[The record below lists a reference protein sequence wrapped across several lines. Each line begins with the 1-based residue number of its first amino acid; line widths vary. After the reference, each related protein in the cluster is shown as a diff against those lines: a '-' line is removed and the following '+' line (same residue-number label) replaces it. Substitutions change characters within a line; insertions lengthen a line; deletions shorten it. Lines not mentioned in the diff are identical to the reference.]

1 MFLLKKLNLYKNKI
15 WNKFKFKLKFAFAIP
30 RHYLI
35 ILVFLFLFFFNE
47 KLACQEKNIIK
58 DKDKK
63 NLIKDNK
70 DKKSNLDLEFKK
82 KIDPIQFEKIKFE
95 KIDQIQFEGI
105 SKEEINEII
114 YFWELTNHPPTDSSD
129 FLESLKIFIKNY
141 FNIKGYRD
149 ILLYL
154 KIKNQSQSQSQ
165 IKLII
170 SINKGKLMTIKNISF
185 EGNNFFSEKQLNK
198 MKPHYKMSY
207 PSYEEYKKKII
218 MEYQKNGFKKFKIS
232 SEEFKKINS
241 KYYSINLKFIEGN
254 KYKFSKLSF
263 NGNKNLND
271 EILKKKLALNL
282 KEGDFYNIIEIQN
295 SIQRIVDF
303 YLNKGYAFSKISL
316 FESEKE
322 DNLIDVI
329 IIIEENEKITI
340 NKVNIIGNNQV
351 KDEIIFRELTTIPG
365 NLFSKKEIE
374 KSITNLK
381 NLNLFYN
388 VQMQMQIVPNY
399 KKNTLDLNL
408 VVYENRNSELKFKGN
423 FQGKDLL
430 GEISLNINNF
440 SLLNCFHPKNF
451 KILPY
456 GDNQKVL
463 LDFTIGK
470 KLKKYNVSFIHPN
483 LTDSSSMKFN
493 FFYKNELPKE
503 SHDLN
508 FRNLEN
514 NDNYKI
520 NKFKSTIELN
530 KKINENNN
538 LLFNINY
545 INKNKIYKDKTLSF
559 SEKSNLYKDWN
570 SQLIFNHNSI
580 SPDIILPQKGGYVN
594 INSFLELPKSLKKF
608 NKFEYF
614 KFQIKSFWY
623 KKIFK
628 KLISKI
634 GYEFGVLH
642 NSNKNDDFKQF
653 YMGGTSFQKENLNQK
668 NFIPLRGYYEPNK
681 LYGVISPKNGG
692 SFYEKIL
699 TELRYLICEKNS
711 FKLWILNFFEA
722 GNLFDSYKNFNPFK
736 LKRSIGTGIRCFL
749 NNIGLLEFDLTYR
762 LDKTLDNVKP
772 NWKVNFAIGHELEF

>member
-1 MFLLKKLNLYKNKI
+1 MLKKICI
-15 WNKFKFKLKFAFAIP
+15 WICKKFKFAFAFAFAFA
-30 RHYLI
+30 I
-35 ILVFLFLFFFNE
+35 IIFIFFFNE

-58 DKDKK
+58 DK
-63 NLIKDNK
+63 
-70 DKKSNLDLEFKK
+70 KSNLELKK
-82 KIDPIQFEKIKFE
+82 KISPIKFEKIKFE

-105 SKEEINEII
+105 SKEEINEIL
-114 YFWELTNHPPTDSSD
+114 YLWELTNHPKTDSSD
-129 FLESLKIFIKNY
+129 FLESLKLFIKNY
-141 FNIKGYRD
+141 FNIKGYRE

-154 KIKNQSQSQSQ
+154 KIKNQSQSK

-218 MEYQKNGFKKFKIS
+218 MEYQKNGFQKFKIS

-254 KYKFSKLSF
+254 QYKFSKFSF
-263 NGNKNLND
+263 NGNKNFND

-282 KEGDFYNIIEIQN
+282 KEGDFYNLIEIQN

-303 YLNKGYAFSKISL
+303 YLNKGYAFSKIYIL
-316 FESEKE
+316 ESEKE
-322 DNLIDVI
+322 DNLIDVRI
-329 IIIEENEKITI
+329 LIEENEKITI

-365 NLFSKKEIE
+365 NFFSKKEIE

-388 VQMQMQIVPNY
+388 VKMQMQIVPNY

-423 FQGKDLL
+423 FKGKDLL

-440 SLLNCFHPKNF
+440 SLLNCFHPKNL
-451 KILPY
+451 KIIPY

-483 LTDSSSMKFN
+483 LTDSSSIKFN
-493 FFYKNELPKE
+493 FFYKKEQE
-503 SHDLN
+503 SHDL
-508 FRNLEN
+508 NLEN
-514 NDNYKI
+514 NDNYQI
-520 NKFKSTIELN
+520 NKLKSTIELN

-545 INKNKIYKDKTLSF
+545 INKIYKDKTLSF
-559 SEKSNLYKDWN
+559 SEKSNIYKDWN

-580 SPDIILPQKGGYVN
+580 SPDIILPQKGVYVN

-608 NKFEYF
+608 QTNKFEYF
-614 KFQIKSFWY
+614 KFQMKSFWY

-653 YMGGTSFQKENLNQK
+653 YMGGTSFQKENLNKK

-699 TELRYLICEKNS
+699 TELRYLIFEKNS
-711 FKLWILNFFEA
+711 FKLWIFNFFEA

-772 NWKVNFAIGHELEF
+772 NWKVNFSLGHELEF

>member
-1 MFLLKKLNLYKNKI
+1 MLNMLKNKI
-15 WNKFKFKLKFAFAIP
+15 WNNFKFAIP

-35 ILVFLFLFFFNE
+35 ILVFWFWFIFIFFFNE
-47 KLACQEKNIIK
+47 KLECQEKNIIK
-58 DKDKK
+58 E
-63 NLIKDNK
+63 
-70 DKKSNLDLEFKK
+70 KKSNIDLELKK
-82 KIDPIQFEKIKFE
+82 KIDPIKFEKI

-114 YFWELTNHPPTDSSD
+114 YFWELTNHPTTDSSD

-141 FNIKGYRD
+141 FNIKGYRE
-149 ILLYL
+149 ILLYF
-154 KIKNQSQSQSQ
+154 KIKNEEAQSQSKSK

-198 MKPHYKMSY
+198 MKPHSKMSY

-218 MEYQKNGFKKFKIS
+218 MEYKKNGFKKFKIS

-254 KYKFSKLSF
+254 QYKFSKLYF
-263 NGNKNLND
+263 NGNKNFND
-271 EILKKKLALNL
+271 EILKKKLAFNFN
-282 KEGDFYNIIEIQN
+282 EGDFYNLIEIQN

-329 IIIEENEKITI
+329 ILIEENEKITI

-388 VQMQMQIVPNY
+388 VKMQMQRVPNS
-399 KKNTLDLNL
+399 NTLDINF

-440 SLLNCFHPKNF
+440 SLLNCLHPTNF
-451 KILPY
+451 IPY

-520 NKFKSTIELN
+520 NKLKSTIELN

-580 SPDIILPQKGGYVN
+580 SPDIIFPKTGVYVN

-614 KFQIKSFWY
+614 KFQMKSFWY

-634 GYEFGVLH
+634 GYELGVLH

-699 TELRYLICEKNS
+699 TELRYLIFEKNS

-736 LKRSIGTGIRCFL
+736 LKRSIGTGIRCFI

>member
-1 MFLLKKLNLYKNKI
+1 MLYKKKI
-15 WNKFKFKLKFAFAIP
+15 WNKFVFAIP

-35 ILVFLFLFFFNE
+35 ILVFLFRFFFNE
-47 KLACQEKNIIK
+47 KLACQEKNIMNI
-58 DKDKK
+58 KK
-63 NLIKDNK
+63 NLIKE
-70 DKKSNLDLEFKK
+70 KKSNLELKK

-105 SKEEINEII
+105 SKEEINEIL
-114 YFWELTNHPPTDSSD
+114 YFWELTNHPTTDSSD
-129 FLESLKIFIKNY
+129 FIESLKIFIKNY
-141 FNIKGYRD
+141 FNIKGYRE

-154 KIKNQSQSQSQ
+154 KIKNQSQSK

-218 MEYQKNGFKKFKIS
+218 MEYKKNGFKKFKIS

-263 NGNKNLND
+263 NGNKNFND

-282 KEGDFYNIIEIQN
+282 KEGDFYNLIEIKN

-303 YLNKGYAFSKISL
+303 YLNKGYAFSKISI

-365 NLFSKKEIE
+365 NFFSKKEIE

-399 KKNTLDLNL
+399 KKNTLDLNF

-440 SLLNCFHPKNF
+440 SLLNCFHPKNL
-451 KILPY
+451 KIIPY

-493 FFYKNELPKE
+493 FFYKNELQ
-503 SHDLN
+503 SHDIN

-614 KFQIKSFWY
+614 KFQMKSFWY
-623 KKIFK
+623 QKIFK

-634 GYEFGVLH
+634 GYEFGGLH

-699 TELRYLICEKNS
+699 TELRYLIFDKNY

-722 GNLFDSYKNFNPFK
+722 GNIFDSYKNFNPFK

-772 NWKVNFAIGHELEF
+772 NWKVNFAIGNELEF

>member
-1 MFLLKKLNLYKNKI
+1 MLKKICI
-15 WNKFKFKLKFAFAIP
+15 WIWKKFKFAFAFAFAFA
-30 RHYLI
+30 I
-35 ILVFLFLFFFNE
+35 IIFIFFFNE
-47 KLACQEKNIIK
+47 KLACKEKNIIK
-58 DKDKK
+58 DK
-63 NLIKDNK
+63 
-70 DKKSNLDLEFKK
+70 KSNLELKK
-82 KIDPIQFEKIKFE
+82 KISPIKFEKIKFE

-105 SKEEINEII
+105 SKEEINEIL
-114 YFWELTNHPPTDSSD
+114 YLWELTNHPTTDSSD
-129 FLESLKIFIKNY
+129 FLESLKLFIKNY
-141 FNIKGYRD
+141 FNIKGYRE

-154 KIKNQSQSQSQ
+154 KIKNQSQSK

-218 MEYQKNGFKKFKIS
+218 MEYQKNGFQKFKIS

-254 KYKFSKLSF
+254 QYKFYKFSF
-263 NGNKNLND
+263 NGNKNFND

-282 KEGDFYNIIEIQN
+282 KEGDFYNLIEIQN

-303 YLNKGYAFSKISL
+303 YLNKGYAFSKISIL
-316 FESEKE
+316 ESEKE
-322 DNLIDVI
+322 DNLIDVRI
-329 IIIEENEKITI
+329 LIEENEKITI

-365 NLFSKKEIE
+365 NFFSKKEIE

-388 VQMQMQIVPNY
+388 VKMQMQIVPNY

-440 SLLNCFHPKNF
+440 SLLNCFHPKNL
-451 KILPY
+451 KIIPY

-483 LTDSSSMKFN
+483 LTDSSSIKFN
-493 FFYKNELPKE
+493 FFYKKEQE
-503 SHDLN
+503 SHDL
-508 FRNLEN
+508 NLEN

-545 INKNKIYKDKTLSF
+545 INKIYKDKTLSF

-580 SPDIILPQKGGYVN
+580 SPDIIFPQKGVYVN

-608 NKFEYF
+608 KTNKFEYF
-614 KFQIKSFWY
+614 KFQMKSFLY

-634 GYEFGVLH
+634 GYEFGGLH

-653 YMGGTSFQKENLNQK
+653 YMGGTSFQKENLNKK

-699 TELRYLICEKNS
+699 TELRYLIFEKNS
-711 FKLWILNFFEA
+711 FKLWIFNFFEA

-762 LDKTLDNVKP
+762 LDKTIDNVKP
-772 NWKVNFAIGHELEF
+772 NWKVNFALGHELEF

>member
-1 MFLLKKLNLYKNKI
+1 MLNKLNIYKKKI
-15 WNKFKFKLKFAFAIP
+15 WNKLKFAFAIP

-35 ILVFLFLFFFNE
+35 ILVFLFLFFFIFFFNE

-58 DKDKK
+58 DK
-63 NLIKDNK
+63 
-70 DKKSNLDLEFKK
+70 KSNLELKK
-82 KIDPIQFEKIKFE
+82 KMDQIQFEKIKFE

-114 YFWELTNHPPTDSSD
+114 YFWELTNHPTTDSSD

-141 FNIKGYRD
+141 FNIKGYRE

-154 KIKNQSQSQSQ
+154 KIKNQSQSK

-170 SINKGKLMTIKNISF
+170 SIKKGKLMTIKNISF

-218 MEYQKNGFKKFKIS
+218 MEYKKNGFKKFKIY

-263 NGNKNLND
+263 NGNKNFND

-282 KEGDFYNIIEIQN
+282 KEGDFYNLIEIKN

-303 YLNKGYAFSKISL
+303 YLNKGYAFSKISI

-365 NLFSKKEIE
+365 NFFSKKEIE

-381 NLNLFYN
+381 NLNLFSN

-399 KKNTLDLNL
+399 KKNTLDLNF
-408 VVYENRNSELKFKGN
+408 VVYENINSELKFKGN

-430 GEISLNINNF
+430 GEISLNIKNF
-440 SLLNCFHPKNF
+440 SLLNCFHPKNL
-451 KILPY
+451 KIIPY

-514 NDNYKI
+514 NENYKI

-608 NKFEYF
+608 KTNKFEYF
-614 KFQIKSFWY
+614 KFQMKSFWY

-653 YMGGTSFQKENLNQK
+653 YMGGTSFQKENLNKK

-699 TELRYLICEKNS
+699 TELRYLIFEKNYL
-711 FKLWILNFFEA
+711 KLWIFNFFEA
-722 GNLFDSYKNFNPFK
+722 GNIFDSYKNFNPFK
-736 LKRSIGTGIRCFL
+736 LKRSIGTGIRCFI

-772 NWKVNFAIGHELEF
+772 NWKVNFAIGNELEF

>member
-1 MFLLKKLNLYKNKI
+1 MLKTICI
-15 WNKFKFKLKFAFAIP
+15 WICKKFKFAFAFAFAFS
-30 RHYLI
+30 I
-35 ILVFLFLFFFNE
+35 IIFIFFFNE

-58 DKDKK
+58 DK
-63 NLIKDNK
+63 
-70 DKKSNLDLEFKK
+70 KSNLELKK
-82 KIDPIQFEKIKFE
+82 KIYPIKFEKIKFE

-105 SKEEINEII
+105 SKEEINEIL
-114 YFWELTNHPPTDSSD
+114 YLWELTNHPTTDSSD
-129 FLESLKIFIKNY
+129 FLESLKLFIKNY
-141 FNIKGYRD
+141 FNIKGYRE

-154 KIKNQSQSQSQ
+154 KIKNQSQSK

-185 EGNNFFSEKQLNK
+185 EGNNFLSEKQLNK

-218 MEYQKNGFKKFKIS
+218 MEYQKNGFQKFKIS

-254 KYKFSKLSF
+254 QYKFSKLSF
-263 NGNKNLND
+263 NGNKNFND

-282 KEGDFYNIIEIQN
+282 KEGDFYNLIEIQN

-303 YLNKGYAFSKISL
+303 YLNKGYAFSKIYIL
-316 FESEKE
+316 ESEKE
-322 DNLIDVI
+322 DNLIDVR

-365 NLFSKKEIE
+365 NFFSKKEIE

-388 VQMQMQIVPNY
+388 VKMQMQIVPNY

-440 SLLNCFHPKNF
+440 SLFNCFHPKNL
-451 KILPY
+451 KIIPY

-470 KLKKYNVSFIHPN
+470 KLKKYNFSFIHPN
-483 LTDSSSMKFN
+483 LTDSSSIKFN
-493 FFYKNELPKE
+493 FFYKKEQE
-503 SHDLN
+503 SHDL
-508 FRNLEN
+508 NLEN
-514 NDNYKI
+514 NDNYQL

-545 INKNKIYKDKTLSF
+545 INKIYKDKTLSF

-580 SPDIILPQKGGYVN
+580 SPDIIFPQKGVYVN

-608 NKFEYF
+608 KTNKFEYF
-614 KFQIKSFWY
+614 KFQMKSFLY

-628 KLISKI
+628 KFISKI
-634 GYEFGVLH
+634 GYEFGGLH

-653 YMGGTSFQKENLNQK
+653 YMGGTSFQKENLNKK

-699 TELRYLICEKNS
+699 TELRYLIFEKNS
-711 FKLWILNFFEA
+711 FKLWLFNFFEA

-762 LDKTLDNVKP
+762 LDKTIDNVKP
-772 NWKVNFAIGHELEF
+772 NWKVNFSLGHELEF

>member
-1 MFLLKKLNLYKNKI
+1 M
-15 WNKFKFKLKFAFAIP
+15 KFAFAIP

>member
-1 MFLLKKLNLYKNKI
+1 MLKQICI
-15 WNKFKFKLKFAFAIP
+15 WIWKKFKFAFAFAFA
-30 RHYLI
+30 I
-35 ILVFLFLFFFNE
+35 IIFIFFFNE
-47 KLACQEKNIIK
+47 KLACKEKNIIK
-58 DKDKK
+58 DK
-63 NLIKDNK
+63 
-70 DKKSNLDLEFKK
+70 KSNLELKK
-82 KIDPIQFEKIKFE
+82 KIDPIKFEKIKFE

-114 YFWELTNHPPTDSSD
+114 YFWELTNHPTTDSSD

-154 KIKNQSQSQSQ
+154 KIKNQSQSK

-218 MEYQKNGFKKFKIS
+218 MEYQKNGFQKFKIS

-254 KYKFSKLSF
+254 QYKFSKFSF
-263 NGNKNLND
+263 NGNKNFND

-282 KEGDFYNIIEIQN
+282 KEGDFYNLIEIQN

-303 YLNKGYAFSKISL
+303 YLNKGYAFSKISIL
-316 FESEKE
+316 ESEKE

-329 IIIEENEKITI
+329 ILIEENEKITI

-365 NLFSKKEIE
+365 NFFSKKEIE

-388 VQMQMQIVPNY
+388 VKMQMQIVPNY

-440 SLLNCFHPKNF
+440 SLLNCFHPKNL
-451 KILPY
+451 KIIPY

-470 KLKKYNVSFIHPN
+470 KLKKYNVSFLHPN
-483 LTDSSSMKFN
+483 LTDSSSIKFN
-493 FFYKNELPKE
+493 FFYKKELQKE
-503 SHDLN
+503 SHDL
-508 FRNLEN
+508 NLEN

-580 SPDIILPQKGGYVN
+580 SPDIILPQKGVYVN

-608 NKFEYF
+608 KTNKFEYF
-614 KFQIKSFWY
+614 KFQMKSFWY

-634 GYEFGVLH
+634 GYEFGGLH

-653 YMGGTSFQKENLNQK
+653 YMGGTSFQKENLNKK

-699 TELRYLICEKNS
+699 TELRYLIFEKNS
-711 FKLWILNFFEA
+711 FKLWIFNFFEA
-722 GNLFDSYKNFNPFK
+722 GNIFDSYKNFNPFK

-772 NWKVNFAIGHELEF
+772 NWKVNFSLGHELEF

>member
-1 MFLLKKLNLYKNKI
+1 MLNLNINIYKQKI
-15 WNKFKFKLKFAFAIP
+15 WKKFKFAFAFA

-35 ILVFLFLFFFNE
+35 IFFLLVFLFKTFFFNE
-47 KLACQEKNIIK
+47 KLACQEKN
-58 DKDKK
+58 
-63 NLIKDNK
+63 LIKE
-70 DKKSNLDLEFKK
+70 KKSNLELELKK
-82 KIDPIQFEKIKFE
+82 KIDPIQFEKIQFE

-114 YFWELTNHPPTDSSD
+114 YLWQMELPNHPPTDSSD
-129 FLESLKIFIKNY
+129 FIESLKIFIKNY
-141 FNIKGYRD
+141 FNRKGYRE
-149 ILLYL
+149 ILLYF

-165 IKLII
+165 YKIKLII
-170 SINKGKLMTIKNISF
+170 SIKKGKLMTIKNISF

-218 MEYQKNGFKKFKIS
+218 MEYKKNGFKQFKIS

-254 KYKFSKLSF
+254 KYKFSKLYF
-263 NGNKNLND
+263 NGNKNFND
-271 EILKKKLALNL
+271 EILKTKFALNL
-282 KEGDFYNIIEIQN
+282 KEGDFYNLIEIKN

-303 YLNKGYAFSKISL
+303 YLNKGYAFSKISI

-322 DNLIDVI
+322 DNFIDVI
-329 IIIEENEKITI
+329 ILIEENEKITI

-388 VQMQMQIVPNY
+388 VKMQMQIVPNS
-399 KKNTLDLNL
+399 KKNTLDLNW
-408 VVYENRNSELKFKGN
+408 VVSENRNSEFKLKGN

-440 SLLNCFHPKNF
+440 SLLNCFHPNNL
-451 KILPY
+451 KIIPY

-493 FFYKNELPKE
+493 FFYKNELTKE
-503 SHDLN
+503 DLN

-514 NDNYKI
+514 NENYKI

-559 SEKSNLYKDWN
+559 SEKSNIYKDWN

-580 SPDIILPQKGGYVN
+580 SPDIIFPKKGGYVN
-594 INSFLELPKSLKKF
+594 IHSFLELPKSLNKF
-608 NKFEYF
+608 KTNKFEYF
-614 KFQIKSFWY
+614 KFQMKSFLY

-681 LYGVISPKNGG
+681 LYGVISPKKGG

-699 TELRYLICEKNS
+699 TELRYLILEKNS
-711 FKLWILNFFEA
+711 FKLWLLNFFEA
-722 GNLFDSYKNFNPFK
+722 GNLFDSYKNFNPFQ
-736 LKRSIGTGIRCFL
+736 LKRSIGTGIRCFI

-772 NWKVNFAIGHELEF
+772 NWKVNFGIGNELEF

>member
-1 MFLLKKLNLYKNKI
+1 MLNMLKNKI
-15 WNKFKFKLKFAFAIP
+15 WNNFKFAIP

-35 ILVFLFLFFFNE
+35 ILVFWFWFIFRFFFNE

-58 DKDKK
+58 E
-63 NLIKDNK
+63 
-70 DKKSNLDLEFKK
+70 KKSNIDLELKK
-82 KIDPIQFEKIKFE
+82 KIDPIKFEKI

-114 YFWELTNHPPTDSSD
+114 YLWELTNHPTTDSSD

-141 FNIKGYRD
+141 FNIKGYRE
-149 ILLYL
+149 ILLYF
-154 KIKNQSQSQSQ
+154 KIKNEEAQSQSK

-218 MEYQKNGFKKFKIS
+218 MEYKKNGFKKFKIS
-232 SEEFKKINS
+232 EEEFKKINS

-254 KYKFSKLSF
+254 QYKFSKLSF
-263 NGNKNLND
+263 NGNKNFND

-282 KEGDFYNIIEIQN
+282 NEGDFYNLIEIQN

-303 YLNKGYAFSKISL
+303 YLNKGYAFYKISL

-329 IIIEENEKITI
+329 ILIEENEKITI

-365 NLFSKKEIE
+365 NFFSKKEIE

-388 VQMQMQIVPNY
+388 VKMQMQRVPNS
-399 KKNTLDLNL
+399 NTLDINF

-451 KILPY
+451 IPY

-520 NKFKSTIELN
+520 NQFKSTIELN

-580 SPDIILPQKGGYVN
+580 SPDIIFPKTGGYVN

-614 KFQIKSFWY
+614 KFQMKSFWY

-634 GYEFGVLH
+634 GYELGVLH

-699 TELRYLICEKNS
+699 TELRYLIFEKNS

-736 LKRSIGTGIRCFL
+736 LKRSIGTGIRCFI

-772 NWKVNFAIGHELEF
+772 NWKVNFAIGQEL

>member
-1 MFLLKKLNLYKNKI
+1 MLKKICI
-15 WNKFKFKLKFAFAIP
+15 WICKKFKFAFAFAFAFA
-30 RHYLI
+30 I
-35 ILVFLFLFFFNE
+35 IIFIFFFNE
-47 KLACQEKNIIK
+47 KLACKEKNIIK
-58 DKDKK
+58 DK
-63 NLIKDNK
+63 
-70 DKKSNLDLEFKK
+70 KSNLELKK
-82 KIDPIQFEKIKFE
+82 KISPIKFEKIKFE

-105 SKEEINEII
+105 SKEEINEIL
-114 YFWELTNHPPTDSSD
+114 YLWELTNHPTTDSSD
-129 FLESLKIFIKNY
+129 FLESLKLFIKNY
-141 FNIKGYRD
+141 FNIKGYRE

-154 KIKNQSQSQSQ
+154 KIKNQSQSK

-218 MEYQKNGFKKFKIS
+218 MEYQKNGFQKFKIS

-254 KYKFSKLSF
+254 QYKFSKLSF
-263 NGNKNLND
+263 NGNKNFND

-282 KEGDFYNIIEIQN
+282 KEGDFYNLIEIQN

-303 YLNKGYAFSKISL
+303 YLNKGYAFSKISIL
-316 FESEKE
+316 ESEKE
-322 DNLIDVI
+322 DNLIDVRI
-329 IIIEENEKITI
+329 LIEENEKITI

-365 NLFSKKEIE
+365 NFFSKKEIE

-388 VQMQMQIVPNY
+388 VKMQMQIVPNY

-440 SLLNCFHPKNF
+440 SLLNCFHPKNL
-451 KILPY
+451 KIIPY

-470 KLKKYNVSFIHPN
+470 KLKKYNFSFIHPN
-483 LTDSSSMKFN
+483 LTDSSSIKFN
-493 FFYKNELPKE
+493 FFYKKEQE
-503 SHDLN
+503 SHDI
-508 FRNLEN
+508 NLEN
-514 NDNYKI
+514 HDNYKI

-545 INKNKIYKDKTLSF
+545 INKIYKDKTLSF

-580 SPDIILPQKGGYVN
+580 SPDIICPQKGVYVN

-608 NKFEYF
+608 KTNKFEYF
-614 KFQIKSFWY
+614 KFQMKSFLY

-634 GYEFGVLH
+634 GYEFGGLH

-653 YMGGTSFQKENLNQK
+653 YMGGTSFQKENLNKK

-699 TELRYLICEKNS
+699 TELRYLIFEKNS
-711 FKLWILNFFEA
+711 FKLWIFNFFEA

-762 LDKTLDNVKP
+762 LDKTIDNVKP
-772 NWKVNFAIGHELEF
+772 NWKVNFALGHELEF

>member
-1 MFLLKKLNLYKNKI
+1 MLQKICIWICKK
-15 WNKFKFKLKFAFAIP
+15 FKFAFAFAFAFA
-30 RHYLI
+30 I
-35 ILVFLFLFFFNE
+35 IIFIFFFNE

-58 DKDKK
+58 DK
-63 NLIKDNK
+63 
-70 DKKSNLDLEFKK
+70 KSNLELKK
-82 KIDPIQFEKIKFE
+82 KIYPIKFEKIKFE

-105 SKEEINEII
+105 SKEEINEIL
-114 YFWELTNHPPTDSSD
+114 YLWELTNHPTTDSSD
-129 FLESLKIFIKNY
+129 FLESLKLFIKNY

-154 KIKNQSQSQSQ
+154 KIKNQSQSK

-218 MEYQKNGFKKFKIS
+218 MEYQKNGFQKFKIS

-241 KYYSINLKFIEGN
+241 KYYSINLKFLEGN
-254 KYKFSKLSF
+254 QYKFSKLSF
-263 NGNKNLND
+263 NGNKNFND

-282 KEGDFYNIIEIQN
+282 KEGDFYNLIEIQN

-303 YLNKGYAFSKISL
+303 YLNKGYAFSKISIL
-316 FESEKE
+316 ESEKE
-322 DNLIDVI
+322 DNLIDVRI
-329 IIIEENEKITI
+329 LIEENEKITI

-365 NLFSKKEIE
+365 NFFSKKEIE

-388 VQMQMQIVPNY
+388 VKMQMQIVPNY

-440 SLLNCFHPKNF
+440 SLLNCFHPKNL
-451 KILPY
+451 KIIPY

-483 LTDSSSMKFN
+483 LTDSSSIKFN
-493 FFYKNELPKE
+493 FFYKKEQE
-503 SHDLN
+503 SHDI
-508 FRNLEN
+508 NLEN
-514 NDNYKI
+514 NDNYQI

-545 INKNKIYKDKTLSF
+545 INKIYKDKTLSF
-559 SEKSNLYKDWN
+559 SEKSNIYKDCN

-580 SPDIILPQKGGYVN
+580 SPDIIFPQKGVYVN

-608 NKFEYF
+608 QTNKFEYF

-634 GYEFGVLH
+634 GYEFGGLH

-653 YMGGTSFQKENLNQK
+653 YMGGTSFQKENLNKK

-699 TELRYLICEKNS
+699 TELRYLIFEKNS
-711 FKLWILNFFEA
+711 FKLWIFNFFEA
-722 GNLFDSYKNFNPFK
+722 GNIFDSYKNFNPFK

-749 NNIGLLEFDLTYR
+749 NNIGLLEFDITYR

-772 NWKVNFAIGHELEF
+772 NWKVNFALGQATN

>member
-1 MFLLKKLNLYKNKI
+1 MLKTKI
-15 WNKFKFKLKFAFAIP
+15 WNKFKHYLIKLKLK
-30 RHYLI
+30 LI
-35 ILVFLFLFFFNE
+35 ILVFLFIFFFNA

-58 DKDKK
+58 E
-63 NLIKDNK
+63 
-70 DKKSNLDLEFKK
+70 KKSNIDFNLKK
-82 KIDPIQFEKIKFE
+82 QIEKRKFEKIKFEKIKFE

-114 YFWELTNHPPTDSSD
+114 YFWELTNQPPTESSD
-129 FLESLKIFIKNY
+129 FIESLKIFIKNY

-149 ILLYL
+149 IFLYL
-154 KIKNQSQSQSQ
+154 KIKNEEAHKR
-165 IKLII
+165 KLIL
-170 SINKGKLMTIKNISF
+170 SIKKGKLMTITNISF

-207 PSYEEYKKKII
+207 PSYEEYKKQII
-218 MEYQKNGFKKFKIS
+218 MEYKKNGFKKFKIS
-232 SEEFKKINS
+232 SEEFKKRNS
-241 KYYSINLKFIEGN
+241 KYEDYSINLKFIEGN
-254 KYKFSKLSF
+254 QYKFYKLSF
-263 NGNKNLND
+263 NGNKNFND
-271 EILKKKLALNL
+271 EILKTKLAFNL
-282 KEGDFYNIIEIQN
+282 KEGDFYNIIEIKN

-303 YLNKGYAFSKISL
+303 YLNKGYAFSKIYIL
-316 FESEKE
+316 ESEKE

-340 NKVNIIGNNQV
+340 NKVNIIGNNKV

-365 NLFSKKEIE
+365 NFFSKKEIE

-388 VQMQMQIVPNY
+388 VKMQMQRVPNS
-399 KKNTLDLNL
+399 NTLDLNF
-408 VVYENRNSELKFKGN
+408 VVYENINSELKFKGN

-440 SLLNCFHPKNF
+440 SLLNCLHPNNL
-451 KILPY
+451 KIIPY

-483 LTDSSSMKFN
+483 LTDSSSIKFN
-493 FFYKNELPKE
+493 FFYKNELTKE

-545 INKNKIYKDKTLSF
+545 INQNKIYKDKTLSF
-559 SEKSNLYKDWN
+559 YEKSNLYKDCN

-580 SPDIILPQKGGYVN
+580 SPDIIFPKKGGYVN
-594 INSFLELPKSLKKF
+594 INYFLELPKSLKKV
-608 NKFEYF
+608 EYW

-653 YMGGTSFQKENLNQK
+653 YMGGTSFQKENLNK
-668 NFIPLRGYYEPNK
+668 NNFIPLRGYYEPNK
-681 LYGVISPKNGG
+681 LYGVISPQNGG

-699 TELRYLICEKNS
+699 TELRYLIFEKNS

-736 LKRSIGTGIRCFL
+736 LKRSLGTGIRCFI

-772 NWKVNFAIGHELEF
+772 NWKVNFAIGHEL

>member
-1 MFLLKKLNLYKNKI
+1 MLNQLNIYKNKI
-15 WNKFKFKLKFAFAIP
+15 WNQFKFAFAIP

-35 ILVFLFLFFFNE
+35 ILVFLFIFFFIFFFNE

-58 DKDKK
+58 DK
-63 NLIKDNK
+63 
-70 DKKSNLDLEFKK
+70 KSNLDLELKK

-105 SKEEINEII
+105 SKEEINEIL
-114 YFWELTNHPPTDSSD
+114 YFWELTNHPTTDSSD

-154 KIKNQSQSQSQ
+154 KIKNQSQSK

-232 SEEFKKINS
+232 SEELKKINS

-254 KYKFSKLSF
+254 QYKFSKLYF
-263 NGNKNLND
+263 NGNKNFND
-271 EILKKKLALNL
+271 EILKTKLAFNF

-388 VQMQMQIVPNY
+388 VKMQMQIVPNY
-399 KKNTLDLNL
+399 KKNTLDMNF

-451 KILPY
+451 KIIPY

-580 SPDIILPQKGGYVN
+580 SPDMILPQKGGYVN
-594 INSFLELPKSLKKF
+594 INSFLEFPKSLKKF
-608 NKFEYF
+608 NKFEYL
-614 KFQIKSFWY
+614 KFQMKSFWY
-623 KKIFK
+623 QKIFK

-699 TELRYLICEKNS
+699 TELRYLIFDKNS

>member
-1 MFLLKKLNLYKNKI
+1 MLKTKI
-15 WNKFKFKLKFAFAIP
+15 WNKFQHYLIKLK
-30 RHYLI
+30 LI
-35 ILVFLFLFFFNE
+35 ILVFFFIFFFNE

-58 DKDKK
+58 E
-63 NLIKDNK
+63 
-70 DKKSNLDLEFKK
+70 KKSNIDL
-82 KIDPIQFEKIKFE
+82 KIEKIKFEKIKFE

-114 YFWELTNHPPTDSSD
+114 YFWELTNQPPTESSD
-129 FLESLKIFIKNY
+129 FIESLKIFIKNY

-154 KIKNQSQSQSQ
+154 KIKNEEAHKR
-165 IKLII
+165 KLIL
-170 SINKGKLMTIKNISF
+170 SIKKGKLMTIKNISF
-185 EGNNFFSEKQLNK
+185 EGNNLFSEKQLNK

-241 KYYSINLKFIEGN
+241 KYEDYSINLKFIEGN
-254 KYKFSKLSF
+254 QYKFYKLSF
-263 NGNKNLND
+263 NGNKNFND
-271 EILKKKLALNL
+271 EILKTKFALNL

-295 SIQRIVDF
+295 YIQRIVDF
-303 YLNKGYAFSKISL
+303 YLNKGYAFSKIYI

-340 NKVNIIGNNQV
+340 NKVNIIGNNKV

-388 VQMQMQIVPNY
+388 VKMQMQRVPNS
-399 KKNTLDLNL
+399 NTLDLNF

-440 SLLNCFHPKNF
+440 SLLNCLHQKNL
-451 KILPY
+451 KIIPY

-493 FFYKNELPKE
+493 FFYKNELTKE

-545 INKNKIYKDKTLSF
+545 INQNKIYKDKTLSF
-559 SEKSNLYKDWN
+559 SEKSNLYKDCN

-580 SPDIILPQKGGYVN
+580 SPDIIFPKKGGYVN
-594 INSFLELPKSLKKF
+594 INSFLELPKSLKQ
-608 NKFEYF
+608 FEYF

-623 KKIFK
+623 KKIFQ

-634 GYEFGVLH
+634 GYEFGGLH

-681 LYGVISPKNGG
+681 LYGVISHKNGG

-699 TELRYLICEKNS
+699 TELRYLIFDKNY

-736 LKRSIGTGIRCFL
+736 LKRSIGTGIRCFI

>member
-1 MFLLKKLNLYKNKI
+1 MLNIYKKKI
-15 WNKFKFKLKFAFAIP
+15 WNKFKFAFAIP

-35 ILVFLFLFFFNE
+35 ILVFLFIFFFNE

-58 DKDKK
+58 DK
-63 NLIKDNK
+63 
-70 DKKSNLDLEFKK
+70 KSNLDLELKK

-114 YFWELTNHPPTDSSD
+114 YFWELTNHPTTDSSD

-154 KIKNQSQSQSQ
+154 KIKNQSK

-263 NGNKNLND
+263 NGNKNFND
-271 EILKKKLALNL
+271 EILKKKLAFNF

-399 KKNTLDLNL
+399 KKNTLDLNF

-440 SLLNCFHPKNF
+440 SLLNCFHPKNL
-451 KILPY
+451 KIIPY

-493 FFYKNELPKE
+493 FFYKNELTKE

-608 NKFEYF
+608 NKFEYL
-614 KFQIKSFWY
+614 KFQMKSFWY

-699 TELRYLICEKNS
+699 TELRYLIFDKNS

>member
-1 MFLLKKLNLYKNKI
+1 MLDMLNIYKKKI
-15 WNKFKFKLKFAFAIP
+15 WNKLKFAFAIP
-30 RHYLI
+30 RLI
-35 ILVFLFLFFFNE
+35 VFLFIFLFIFFFNCQE

-58 DKDKK
+58 DK
-63 NLIKDNK
+63 
-70 DKKSNLDLEFKK
+70 KSNLEL
-82 KIDPIQFEKIKFE
+82 KIDPIHPIQFEKIKFE

-114 YFWELTNHPPTDSSD
+114 YFWELTNHPDSSD
-129 FLESLKIFIKNY
+129 FIESLKIFIKNY

-154 KIKNQSQSQSQ
+154 KIKNQSQSK

-198 MKPHYKMSY
+198 MKPHYFYKMSY

-218 MEYQKNGFKKFKIS
+218 MEYKKNGFKKFKIS

-254 KYKFSKLSF
+254 QYKFSKLSF
-263 NGNKNLND
+263 NGNKNFND

-282 KEGDFYNIIEIQN
+282 KEGDFYNLIEIKN

-303 YLNKGYAFSKISL
+303 YLNKGYAFSKISI

-365 NLFSKKEIE
+365 NFFSKKEIE

-388 VQMQMQIVPNY
+388 VKMQMQMQIVPNY
-399 KKNTLDLNL
+399 KKNTLDLNF

-440 SLLNCFHPKNF
+440 SLLNCFHPKNL
-451 KILPY
+451 KIIPY

-608 NKFEYF
+608 QTNKFEYF
-614 KFQIKSFWY
+614 KFQMKSFWY

-699 TELRYLICEKNS
+699 TELRYLIFEKNS

-749 NNIGLLEFDLTYR
+749 NNIGFLEFDLTYR

>member
-1 MFLLKKLNLYKNKI
+1 MLKKICI
-15 WNKFKFKLKFAFAIP
+15 WICKKFKFAFAFAFAFA
-30 RHYLI
+30 I
-35 ILVFLFLFFFNE
+35 IIFIFFFNE
-47 KLACQEKNIIK
+47 KLACKEKNIIK
-58 DKDKK
+58 DK
-63 NLIKDNK
+63 
-70 DKKSNLDLEFKK
+70 KSNLELKK
-82 KIDPIQFEKIKFE
+82 KISPIKFEKIKFE

-105 SKEEINEII
+105 SKEEINEIL
-114 YFWELTNHPPTDSSD
+114 YLWELTNHPKTDSSD
-129 FLESLKIFIKNY
+129 FLESLKLFIKNY
-141 FNIKGYRD
+141 FNIKGYRE

-154 KIKNQSQSQSQ
+154 KIKNQSQSK

-218 MEYQKNGFKKFKIS
+218 MEYQKNGFQKFKIS

-254 KYKFSKLSF
+254 QYKFSKFSF
-263 NGNKNLND
+263 NGNKNFND

-282 KEGDFYNIIEIQN
+282 KEGDFYNLIEIQN

-303 YLNKGYAFSKISL
+303 YLNKGYAFSKIYIL
-316 FESEKE
+316 ESEKE
-322 DNLIDVI
+322 DNLIDVRI
-329 IIIEENEKITI
+329 LIEENEKITI

-365 NLFSKKEIE
+365 NFFSKKEIE

-388 VQMQMQIVPNY
+388 VKMQMQIVPNY

-440 SLLNCFHPKNF
+440 SLLNCFHPKNL
-451 KILPY
+451 KIIPY

-483 LTDSSSMKFN
+483 LTDSSSIKFN
-493 FFYKNELPKE
+493 FFYKKEQE
-503 SHDLN
+503 SHDL
-508 FRNLEN
+508 NLEN
-514 NDNYKI
+514 NDNYQI
-520 NKFKSTIELN
+520 NKLKSTIELN

-545 INKNKIYKDKTLSF
+545 INKIYKDKTLSF
-559 SEKSNLYKDWN
+559 SEKSNIYKDWN

-580 SPDIILPQKGGYVN
+580 SPDIILPQKGVYVN

-608 NKFEYF
+608 QTNKFEYF
-614 KFQIKSFWY
+614 KFQMKSFWY

-634 GYEFGVLH
+634 GYEFGGLH

-653 YMGGTSFQKENLNQK
+653 YMGGTSFQKENLNKK

-699 TELRYLICEKNS
+699 TELRYLIFEKNS
-711 FKLWILNFFEA
+711 FKLWIFNFFEA

-772 NWKVNFAIGHELEF
+772 NWKVNFSLGHELEF

>member
-1 MFLLKKLNLYKNKI
+1 MLKTI
-15 WNKFKFKLKFAFAIP
+15 WIWICKKFKFAFAFAFAFA
-30 RHYLI
+30 I
-35 ILVFLFLFFFNE
+35 IIFIFFFNE
-47 KLACQEKNIIK
+47 KLACKEKNIIK
-58 DKDKK
+58 DK
-63 NLIKDNK
+63 
-70 DKKSNLDLEFKK
+70 KSNLELKK
-82 KIDPIQFEKIKFE
+82 KISPIKFEKIKFE

-105 SKEEINEII
+105 SKEEINEILSL
-114 YFWELTNHPPTDSSD
+114 WELTNHPTTDSSD
-129 FLESLKIFIKNY
+129 FLESLKLFIKNY
-141 FNIKGYRD
+141 FNIKGYRE

-154 KIKNQSQSQSQ
+154 KIKNQSQSK

-185 EGNNFFSEKQLNK
+185 EGNNFLSEKQLNK

-218 MEYQKNGFKKFKIS
+218 MEYQKNGFQKFKIS

-254 KYKFSKLSF
+254 QYKFYKLSF
-263 NGNKNLND
+263 NGNKNFND

-282 KEGDFYNIIEIQN
+282 KEGDFYNLIEIQN

-303 YLNKGYAFSKISL
+303 YLNKGYAFSKIYIL
-316 FESEKE
+316 ESEKE
-322 DNLIDVI
+322 DNLIDVR

-365 NLFSKKEIE
+365 NFFSKKEIE

-388 VQMQMQIVPNY
+388 VKMQMQIVPNY

-440 SLLNCFHPKNF
+440 SLLNCFHPNNL
-451 KILPY
+451 KIIPY

-470 KLKKYNVSFIHPN
+470 KLKKYNFSFIHPN
-483 LTDSSSMKFN
+483 LTDSSSIKFN
-493 FFYKNELPKE
+493 FFYKNEQE
-503 SHDLN
+503 SHDL
-508 FRNLEN
+508 NLEN
-514 NDNYKI
+514 NDNYQI

-545 INKNKIYKDKTLSF
+545 INKISKDKTLSF

-580 SPDIILPQKGGYVN
+580 SPDIIFPQKGGYVN

-608 NKFEYF
+608 QTNKFEYF
-614 KFQIKSFWY
+614 KFQMKSFLY

-653 YMGGTSFQKENLNQK
+653 YMGGTSFQKENLNKK

-699 TELRYLICEKNS
+699 TELRYLIFEKNS
-711 FKLWILNFFEA
+711 FKLWIFNFFEA

-762 LDKTLDNVKP
+762 LDKTIDNVKP
-772 NWKVNFAIGHELEF
+772 NWKVNFALGHELEF

>member
-1 MFLLKKLNLYKNKI
+1 MLKMLKNKI
-15 WNKFKFKLKFAFAIP
+15 WNKFKFAIT

-35 ILVFLFLFFFNE
+35 ILVFLFIFIFFFNE
-47 KLACQEKNIIK
+47 KLACQEKN
-58 DKDKK
+58 
-63 NLIKDNK
+63 LIKE
-70 DKKSNLDLEFKK
+70 KKSNIDLELKK
-82 KIDPIQFEKIKFE
+82 KMDRNPIQLEKM
-95 KIDQIQFEGI
+95 DQIQFEGI

-114 YFWELTNHPPTDSSD
+114 YLWELTNHPTTDSSD
-129 FLESLKIFIKNY
+129 FIESLKLFIKNY

-149 ILLYL
+149 ILLDF
-154 KIKNQSQSQSQ
+154 KIKNEEAQSK
-165 IKLII
+165 IKLILY
-170 SINKGKLMTIKNISF
+170 INKGKLIPIKNISF

-218 MEYQKNGFKKFKIS
+218 MEYKKNGFKKFKIS
-232 SEEFKKINS
+232 SEEFNKINS

-254 KYKFSKLSF
+254 QYKFSKLSF
-263 NGNKNLND
+263 NGNKNFND

-282 KEGDFYNIIEIQN
+282 NEGDFYNLIEIQN

-303 YLNKGYAFSKISL
+303 YLNKGYAFYKISL

-329 IIIEENEKITI
+329 ILIEENEKITI

-381 NLNLFYN
+381 NLNLFSN
-388 VQMQMQIVPNY
+388 VQMQMQRVPNS
-399 KKNTLDLNL
+399 NTLDINF
-408 VVYENRNSELKFKGN
+408 VVSENRNSELKFKGN

-440 SLLNCFHPKNF
+440 SLLNCLHPKNF
-451 KILPY
+451 IPY

-483 LTDSSSMKFN
+483 LTDSSSIKFN
-493 FFYKNELPKE
+493 FFYKNELTKE

-520 NKFKSTIELN
+520 NKLKSTIELN

-545 INKNKIYKDKTLSF
+545 INKNKIYKDKTLS
-559 SEKSNLYKDWN
+559 EKRNLYKDWN
-570 SQLIFNHNSI
+570 YQLIFNHNSI
-580 SPDIILPQKGGYVN
+580 SPDIIFPKKGGYVN
-594 INSFLELPKSLKKF
+594 INSFFELPKSLKKF

-614 KFQIKSFWY
+614 KFQIKSFLY

-628 KLISKI
+628 KLIYKI
-634 GYEFGVLH
+634 GYELGGLH

-699 TELRYLICEKNS
+699 TELRYLIFDKNS

-722 GNLFDSYKNFNPFK
+722 GNIFDSYQNFNPFK

>member
-1 MFLLKKLNLYKNKI
+1 MLYKINIYKKKI
-15 WNKFKFKLKFAFAIP
+15 WNKFKFAFAIP

-35 ILVFLFLFFFNE
+35 ILVFLFIFFFNE
-47 KLACQEKNIIK
+47 KLACQEKNII
-58 DKDKK
+58 
-63 NLIKDNK
+63 NIK
-70 DKKSNLDLEFKK
+70 DKKSNLELKK

-105 SKEEINEII
+105 SKEEINEIL
-114 YFWELTNHPPTDSSD
+114 YLWELTNHPTTDSSD
-129 FLESLKIFIKNY
+129 FLESFKIFIKNY

-154 KIKNQSQSQSQ
+154 KIKNQSQSK

-218 MEYQKNGFKKFKIS
+218 MEYKKNGFKKFKIS

-241 KYYSINLKFIEGN
+241 KYYSLNLKFIEGN
-254 KYKFSKLSF
+254 QYKFSKLSF
-263 NGNKNLND
+263 NGNKNFND

-282 KEGDFYNIIEIQN
+282 KEGDFYNLIEIKN

-303 YLNKGYAFSKISL
+303 YLNKGYAFYKISI

-365 NLFSKKEIE
+365 NFFSKKEIE

-381 NLNLFYN
+381 NLNLFSN
-388 VQMQMQIVPNY
+388 VQMQMQIVPNS
-399 KKNTLDLNL
+399 KKNTLDLNF
-408 VVYENRNSELKFKGN
+408 VVSENRNSELKFKGN

-440 SLLNCFHPKNF
+440 SLLNCLHPKNL
-451 KILPY
+451 KIIPY

-493 FFYKNELPKE
+493 FFYKNELPKPKE

-520 NKFKSTIELN
+520 NKLKSTIELN

-580 SPDIILPQKGGYVN
+580 SPDIIFPQKGGYVN

-608 NKFEYF
+608 KTNKFEYF
-614 KFQIKSFWY
+614 KFQMKSFWY

-634 GYEFGVLH
+634 GYEFGGLQ

-653 YMGGTSFQKENLNQK
+653 YMGGTSFQKENLNKK

-699 TELRYLICEKNS
+699 TELRYLIFDKNY

-722 GNLFDSYKNFNPFK
+722 GNIFDSYKNFNPFK

-772 NWKVNFAIGHELEF
+772 NWKVNFAIGNELEF

>member
-1 MFLLKKLNLYKNKI
+1 MLNIYKKKI
-15 WNKFKFKLKFAFAIP
+15 WNKLKFAFAIP
-30 RHYLI
+30 RLI
-35 ILVFLFLFFFNE
+35 VFLFIFLFIFFFNCQE

-58 DKDKK
+58 DK
-63 NLIKDNK
+63 
-70 DKKSNLDLEFKK
+70 KSNLEL

-114 YFWELTNHPPTDSSD
+114 YFWELTNHPDSSD
-129 FLESLKIFIKNY
+129 FIESLKIFIKNY

-165 IKLII
+165 SQSKIKLII

-198 MKPHYKMSY
+198 MKPHYFYKMSY

-218 MEYQKNGFKKFKIS
+218 MEYKKNGFKKFKIS

-254 KYKFSKLSF
+254 QYKFSKLSF
-263 NGNKNLND
+263 NGNKNFND

-282 KEGDFYNIIEIQN
+282 KEGDFYNLIEIKN

-303 YLNKGYAFSKISL
+303 YLNKGYAFSKISI

-365 NLFSKKEIE
+365 NFFSKKEIE

-388 VQMQMQIVPNY
+388 VKMQMQMQIVPNY
-399 KKNTLDLNL
+399 KKNTLDLNF

-440 SLLNCFHPKNF
+440 SLLNCFHPKNL
-451 KILPY
+451 KIIPY

-608 NKFEYF
+608 QTNKFEYF
-614 KFQIKSFWY
+614 KFQMKSFWY

-699 TELRYLICEKNS
+699 TELRYLIFEKNS

-749 NNIGLLEFDLTYR
+749 NNIGFLEFDLTYR

>member
-1 MFLLKKLNLYKNKI
+1 MLQKICIWIWKK
-15 WNKFKFKLKFAFAIP
+15 FKFAFAFAFAFA
-30 RHYLI
+30 I
-35 ILVFLFLFFFNE
+35 IIFLFFFNE
-47 KLACQEKNIIK
+47 KLACKEKNIIK
-58 DKDKK
+58 DK
-63 NLIKDNK
+63 
-70 DKKSNLDLEFKK
+70 KSNLE
-82 KIDPIQFEKIKFE
+82 KIYPIKFEKIKFE

-105 SKEEINEII
+105 SKEEINEIL
-114 YFWELTNHPPTDSSD
+114 YFWELTNHPTTDSSD

-141 FNIKGYRD
+141 FNIKGYRE

-154 KIKNQSQSQSQ
+154 KIKNQSQSK

-218 MEYQKNGFKKFKIS
+218 MEYQKNGFQKFQIS

-254 KYKFSKLSF
+254 QYKFSKFSF
-263 NGNKNLND
+263 NGNKNFND

-282 KEGDFYNIIEIQN
+282 KEGDFYNLIEIQN

-303 YLNKGYAFSKISL
+303 YLNKGYAFSKISIL
-316 FESEKE
+316 ESEKE
-322 DNLIDVI
+322 DNLIDVRI
-329 IIIEENEKITI
+329 LIEENEKITI

-365 NLFSKKEIE
+365 NFFSKKEIE

-388 VQMQMQIVPNY
+388 VKMQMQIVPNY

-440 SLLNCFHPKNF
+440 SLLNCFHPKNL
-451 KILPY
+451 KIIPY

-483 LTDSSSMKFN
+483 LTDSSSIKFN
-493 FFYKNELPKE
+493 FFYKNEQ
-503 SHDLN
+503 SHDL
-508 FRNLEN
+508 NLEN

-545 INKNKIYKDKTLSF
+545 INKINKDKTLSF

-580 SPDIILPQKGGYVN
+580 SPDIILPQKGVYVN

-608 NKFEYF
+608 KTNKFEYF
-614 KFQIKSFWY
+614 KFQMKSFWY

-653 YMGGTSFQKENLNQK
+653 YMGGTSFQKENLNKK

-699 TELRYLICEKNS
+699 TELRYLIFEKNS
-711 FKLWILNFFEA
+711 FKLWIFNFFEA
-722 GNLFDSYKNFNPFK
+722 GNLFDSYKKFNPFK

-772 NWKVNFAIGHELEF
+772 NWKVNFALGHELEF

>member
-1 MFLLKKLNLYKNKI
+1 M
-15 WNKFKFKLKFAFAIP
+15 KFAFAIP

-35 ILVFLFLFFFNE
+35 ILVFLFIFFFNE

-63 NLIKDNK
+63 NIIKDKKNIIKDNKDNK

-114 YFWELTNHPPTDSSD
+114 YFWELTNNPPTDSSD
-129 FLESLKIFIKNY
+129 FIESLKIFIKNY

-218 MEYQKNGFKKFKIS
+218 MEYKKNGFKKFKIS

-254 KYKFSKLSF
+254 QYKFSKLSF

-594 INSFLELPKSLKKF
+594 INSFLEFPKSLKKF

>member
-1 MFLLKKLNLYKNKI
+1 MLKKICI
-15 WNKFKFKLKFAFAIP
+15 WICKKFKFAFAFAFAFA
-30 RHYLI
+30 I
-35 ILVFLFLFFFNE
+35 IIFIFFFNE

-58 DKDKK
+58 DK
-63 NLIKDNK
+63 
-70 DKKSNLDLEFKK
+70 KSNLELKK
-82 KIDPIQFEKIKFE
+82 KISPIKFEKIKFE

-105 SKEEINEII
+105 SKEEINEIL
-114 YFWELTNHPPTDSSD
+114 YLWELTNHPKTDSSD
-129 FLESLKIFIKNY
+129 FLESLKLFIKNY
-141 FNIKGYRD
+141 FNIKGYRE

-154 KIKNQSQSQSQ
+154 KIKNQSQSK

-218 MEYQKNGFKKFKIS
+218 MEYQKNGFQKFKIS

-254 KYKFSKLSF
+254 QYKFSKFSF
-263 NGNKNLND
+263 NGNKNFND

-282 KEGDFYNIIEIQN
+282 KEGDFYNLIEIQN

-303 YLNKGYAFSKISL
+303 YLNKGYAFSKIYIL
-316 FESEKE
+316 ESEKE
-322 DNLIDVI
+322 DNLIDVRI
-329 IIIEENEKITI
+329 LIEENEKITI

-365 NLFSKKEIE
+365 NFFSKKEIE

-388 VQMQMQIVPNY
+388 VKMQMQIVPNY

-423 FQGKDLL
+423 FKGKDLL

-440 SLLNCFHPKNF
+440 SLLNCFHPKNL
-451 KILPY
+451 KIIPY

-483 LTDSSSMKFN
+483 LTDSSSIKFN
-493 FFYKNELPKE
+493 FFYKKEQE
-503 SHDLN
+503 SHDL
-508 FRNLEN
+508 NLEN
-514 NDNYKI
+514 NDNYQI
-520 NKFKSTIELN
+520 NKLKSTIELN

-545 INKNKIYKDKTLSF
+545 INKIYKDKTLSF
-559 SEKSNLYKDWN
+559 SEKSNIYKDWN

-580 SPDIILPQKGGYVN
+580 SPDIILPQKGVYVN

-608 NKFEYF
+608 QTNKFEYF
-614 KFQIKSFWY
+614 KFQMKSFWY

-653 YMGGTSFQKENLNQK
+653 YMGGTSFQKENLNKK

-699 TELRYLICEKNS
+699 TELRYLIFEKNS
-711 FKLWILNFFEA
+711 FKLWSFNFFEA

-772 NWKVNFAIGHELEF
+772 NWKVNFSLGHELEF

>member
-1 MFLLKKLNLYKNKI
+1 MLKKICI
-15 WNKFKFKLKFAFAIP
+15 WIWKKFQFAFAFAFAFAI
-30 RHYLI
+30 I
-35 ILVFLFLFFFNE
+35 IFIFFFNE
-47 KLACQEKNIIK
+47 KLACKEKNIIK
-58 DKDKK
+58 DK
-63 NLIKDNK
+63 
-70 DKKSNLDLEFKK
+70 KSNLELKK
-82 KIDPIQFEKIKFE
+82 KISPIKFEKIKFE

-105 SKEEINEII
+105 SKEEINEIL
-114 YFWELTNHPPTDSSD
+114 YLWELTNHPTTDSSD
-129 FLESLKIFIKNY
+129 FLESLKLFIKNY
-141 FNIKGYRD
+141 FNIKGYRE

-154 KIKNQSQSQSQ
+154 KIKNQSQSK

-218 MEYQKNGFKKFKIS
+218 MEYKKNGFQKFKIS

-254 KYKFSKLSF
+254 QYKFSKFSF

-282 KEGDFYNIIEIQN
+282 KEGDFYNLIEIQN

-303 YLNKGYAFSKISL
+303 YLNKGYAFSKISIL
-316 FESEKE
+316 ESEKE
-322 DNLIDVI
+322 DNLIDVRI
-329 IIIEENEKITI
+329 LIEENEKITI

-365 NLFSKKEIE
+365 NFFSKKEIE

-388 VQMQMQIVPNY
+388 VKMQMQIVPNY

-440 SLLNCFHPKNF
+440 SLLNCFHPKNL
-451 KILPY
+451 KIIPY

-493 FFYKNELPKE
+493 FFYKKEQE

-508 FRNLEN
+508 LEN
-514 NDNYKI
+514 NYKI

-545 INKNKIYKDKTLSF
+545 INKIYKDKTLSF

-580 SPDIILPQKGGYVN
+580 SPDIIFPQKGVYVN

-608 NKFEYF
+608 KTNKFEYF
-614 KFQIKSFWY
+614 KFQMKSFWY

-634 GYEFGVLH
+634 GYEFGGLH

-653 YMGGTSFQKENLNQK
+653 YMGGTSFQKENLNKK

-699 TELRYLICEKNS
+699 TELRYLIFEKNS

-722 GNLFDSYKNFNPFK
+722 GNIFDSYKNFNPFK

-772 NWKVNFAIGHELEF
+772 NWKVNFALGHELEF

>member
-1 MFLLKKLNLYKNKI
+1 MLKKICI
-15 WNKFKFKLKFAFAIP
+15 WIWKKFQFAFAFAFAFAI
-30 RHYLI
+30 I
-35 ILVFLFLFFFNE
+35 IFIFFFNE
-47 KLACQEKNIIK
+47 KLACKEKNIIK
-58 DKDKK
+58 DK
-63 NLIKDNK
+63 
-70 DKKSNLDLEFKK
+70 KSNLELKK
-82 KIDPIQFEKIKFE
+82 KISPIKFEKIKFE

-105 SKEEINEII
+105 SKEEINEIL
-114 YFWELTNHPPTDSSD
+114 YFWELTNHPTTDSSD
-129 FLESLKIFIKNY
+129 FLESLKLFIKNY
-141 FNIKGYRD
+141 FNIKGYRE

-154 KIKNQSQSQSQ
+154 KIKNQSQSK

-218 MEYQKNGFKKFKIS
+218 MEYKKNGFQKFKIS

-254 KYKFSKLSF
+254 QYKFSKFSF

-282 KEGDFYNIIEIQN
+282 KEGDFYNLIEIQN

-303 YLNKGYAFSKISL
+303 YLNKGYAFSKISIL
-316 FESEKE
+316 ESEKE
-322 DNLIDVI
+322 DNLIDVRI
-329 IIIEENEKITI
+329 LIEENEKITI

-365 NLFSKKEIE
+365 NFFSKKEIE

-388 VQMQMQIVPNY
+388 VKMQMQIVPNY

-440 SLLNCFHPKNF
+440 SLLNCFHPKNL
-451 KILPY
+451 KIIPY

-493 FFYKNELPKE
+493 FFYKKEQE

-508 FRNLEN
+508 LEN
-514 NDNYKI
+514 NYKI

-545 INKNKIYKDKTLSF
+545 INKIYKDKTLSF

-580 SPDIILPQKGGYVN
+580 SPDIIFPQKGVYVN

-608 NKFEYF
+608 KTNKFEYF
-614 KFQIKSFWY
+614 KFQMKSFWY

-628 KLISKI
+628 KFISKI
-634 GYEFGVLH
+634 GYEFGGLH

-653 YMGGTSFQKENLNQK
+653 YMGGTSFQKENLNKK

-699 TELRYLICEKNS
+699 TELRYLIFEKNS

-722 GNLFDSYKNFNPFK
+722 GNIFDSYKNFNPFK

-772 NWKVNFAIGHELEF
+772 NWKVNFALGHELEF

>member
-1 MFLLKKLNLYKNKI
+1 MLNKLNIYKKKI
-15 WNKFKFKLKFAFAIP
+15 WNKLKFAIP

-35 ILVFLFLFFFNE
+35 ILVFLFLFFFLFFFNE

-58 DKDKK
+58 DK
-63 NLIKDNK
+63 
-70 DKKSNLDLEFKK
+70 KSNLELKK
-82 KIDPIQFEKIKFE
+82 FEKIKFE
-95 KIDQIQFEGI
+95 KIDQIDQIQFEGI
-105 SKEEINEII
+105 SKEEINEIL
-114 YFWELTNHPPTDSSD
+114 YFWELTNHPTTDSSD

-141 FNIKGYRD
+141 FNIKGYRE

-154 KIKNQSQSQSQ
+154 KIKNQSQSK

-218 MEYQKNGFKKFKIS
+218 MEYKKNGFKKFKIS

-263 NGNKNLND
+263 NGNKNFND

-282 KEGDFYNIIEIQN
+282 KEGDFYNLIEIKN

-303 YLNKGYAFSKISL
+303 YLNKGYAFYKISI

-365 NLFSKKEIE
+365 NFFSKKEIE

-388 VQMQMQIVPNY
+388 VQMQIVPNY
-399 KKNTLDLNL
+399 KKNTLDLNF
-408 VVYENRNSELKFKGN
+408 VVSENRNSELKFKGN

-440 SLLNCFHPKNF
+440 SLLNCFHPKNL
-451 KILPY
+451 KIIPY

-514 NDNYKI
+514 NENYKI

-580 SPDIILPQKGGYVN
+580 SPDIILPQNGGYVN

-608 NKFEYF
+608 KTNKFEYF
-614 KFQIKSFWY
+614 KFQMKSFWY

-653 YMGGTSFQKENLNQK
+653 YMGGTSFQKENLNKK

-699 TELRYLICEKNS
+699 TELRYLIFEKNY
-711 FKLWILNFFEA
+711 FKLWIFNFFEA
-722 GNLFDSYKNFNPFK
+722 GNIFDSYKNFNPFK
-736 LKRSIGTGIRCFL
+736 LKRSIGTGIRCFI

-772 NWKVNFAIGHELEF
+772 NWKVNFAIGNELEF

>member
-1 MFLLKKLNLYKNKI
+1 MLNMLKNKI
-15 WNKFKFKLKFAFAIP
+15 WNNFKVAIP

-35 ILVFLFLFFFNE
+35 ILVFWFWFIFIFFFNE
-47 KLACQEKNIIK
+47 KLECQEKN
-58 DKDKK
+58 
-63 NLIKDNK
+63 LIKE
-70 DKKSNLDLEFKK
+70 KKSNLDLELKK
-82 KIDPIQFEKIKFE
+82 KIDTIKFEKI

-114 YFWELTNHPPTDSSD
+114 YFWDRTNHPTTDSSD

-149 ILLYL
+149 ILLYF
-154 KIKNQSQSQSQ
+154 KIKNEEAQAQSKSK

-218 MEYQKNGFKKFKIS
+218 MEYKKNGFKKFKIS
-232 SEEFKKINS
+232 SEELKKINS

-254 KYKFSKLSF
+254 KYKFSKLYF
-263 NGNKNLND
+263 NGNKNFND

-282 KEGDFYNIIEIQN
+282 NEGDFYNLIEIQN

-303 YLNKGYAFSKISL
+303 YLNKGYAFYKISL

-329 IIIEENEKITI
+329 ILIEENEKITI

-388 VQMQMQIVPNY
+388 VKMQMQRVPNS
-399 KKNTLDLNL
+399 NTLDLNF
-408 VVYENRNSELKFKGN
+408 VVSENRNSELKFKGN

-440 SLLNCFHPKNF
+440 SLLNCLHPTNF
-451 KILPY
+451 IPY

-503 SHDLN
+503 SHDIN

-520 NKFKSTIELN
+520 NKLKSTIELN

-580 SPDIILPQKGGYVN
+580 SPDIIFPKTGVYVN

-614 KFQIKSFWY
+614 KFQMKSFWY

-634 GYEFGVLH
+634 GYELGVLH

-699 TELRYLICEKNS
+699 TELRYLIFEKNS

-736 LKRSIGTGIRCFL
+736 LKRSIGTGIRCFI

-772 NWKVNFAIGHELEF
+772 NWKVNFAIGHEL

>member
-1 MFLLKKLNLYKNKI
+1 MLNIYKKKI
-15 WNKFKFKLKFAFAIP
+15 WNKLKFAFAIP
-30 RHYLI
+30 RLI
-35 ILVFLFLFFFNE
+35 VFLFIFLFIFFFNCQE

-58 DKDKK
+58 DK
-63 NLIKDNK
+63 
-70 DKKSNLDLEFKK
+70 KSNLEL

-114 YFWELTNHPPTDSSD
+114 YFWELTNHPDSSD
-129 FLESLKIFIKNY
+129 FIESLKIFIKNY

-165 IKLII
+165 SKIKLII

-198 MKPHYKMSY
+198 MKPHYFYKMSY

-218 MEYQKNGFKKFKIS
+218 MEYKKNGFKKFKIS

-254 KYKFSKLSF
+254 QYKFSKLSF
-263 NGNKNLND
+263 NGNKNFND

-282 KEGDFYNIIEIQN
+282 KEGDFYNLIEIKN

-303 YLNKGYAFSKISL
+303 YLNKGYAFSKISI

-365 NLFSKKEIE
+365 NFFSKKEIE

-388 VQMQMQIVPNY
+388 VKMQMQMQIVPNY
-399 KKNTLDLNL
+399 KKNTLDLNF

-440 SLLNCFHPKNF
+440 SLLNCFHPKNL
-451 KILPY
+451 KIIPY

-608 NKFEYF
+608 QTNKFEYF
-614 KFQIKSFWY
+614 KFQMKSFWY

-699 TELRYLICEKNS
+699 TELRYLIFEKNS

-749 NNIGLLEFDLTYR
+749 NNIGFLEFDLTYR

>member
-1 MFLLKKLNLYKNKI
+1 MLQKICIWICKK
-15 WNKFKFKLKFAFAIP
+15 FKFAFAFAFAFA
-30 RHYLI
+30 I
-35 ILVFLFLFFFNE
+35 IIFIFFFNE

-58 DKDKK
+58 DK
-63 NLIKDNK
+63 
-70 DKKSNLDLEFKK
+70 KSNLELKK
-82 KIDPIQFEKIKFE
+82 KIYPIKFEKIKFE

-105 SKEEINEII
+105 SKEEINEIL
-114 YFWELTNHPPTDSSD
+114 YLWELTNHPTTDSSD
-129 FLESLKIFIKNY
+129 FLESLKLFIKNY

-154 KIKNQSQSQSQ
+154 KIKNQSQSK

-218 MEYQKNGFKKFKIS
+218 MEYQKNGFQKFKIS

-241 KYYSINLKFIEGN
+241 KYYSINLKFLEGN
-254 KYKFSKLSF
+254 QYKFSKLSF
-263 NGNKNLND
+263 NGNKNFND

-282 KEGDFYNIIEIQN
+282 KEGDFYNLIEIQN

-303 YLNKGYAFSKISL
+303 YLNKGYAFSKISIL
-316 FESEKE
+316 ESEKE
-322 DNLIDVI
+322 DNLIDVRI
-329 IIIEENEKITI
+329 LIEENEKITI

-365 NLFSKKEIE
+365 NFFSKKEIE

-388 VQMQMQIVPNY
+388 VKMQMQIVPNY

-440 SLLNCFHPKNF
+440 SLLNCFHPKNL
-451 KILPY
+451 KIIPY

-483 LTDSSSMKFN
+483 LTDSSSIKFN
-493 FFYKNELPKE
+493 FFYKKEQE
-503 SHDLN
+503 SHDI
-508 FRNLEN
+508 NLEN

-545 INKNKIYKDKTLSF
+545 INKIYKDKTLSF
-559 SEKSNLYKDWN
+559 SEKSNIYKDCN

-580 SPDIILPQKGGYVN
+580 SPDIIFPQKGVYVN

-608 NKFEYF
+608 QTNKFEYF

-634 GYEFGVLH
+634 GYEFGGLH

-653 YMGGTSFQKENLNQK
+653 YMGGTSFQKENLNKK

-699 TELRYLICEKNS
+699 TELRYLIFEKNS
-711 FKLWILNFFEA
+711 FKLWIFNFFEA
-722 GNLFDSYKNFNPFK
+722 GNIFDSYKNFNPFK

-749 NNIGLLEFDLTYR
+749 NNIGLLEFDITYR

-772 NWKVNFAIGHELEF
+772 NWKVNFALGQATN